1 MNLFYLFQNIYS
13 LIYKQDYAKFLDDLK
28 KGKYRLLI
36 KSESKMNEE
45 FVAECKK
52 NSDLVSV
59 VEALKNDFPYLD
71 FQITRLFNILKSI
84 NN

>member
-1 MNLFYLFQNIYS
+1 MYN
-13 LIYKQDYAKFLDDLK
+13 LIYKQDYGKFLDDVK

-45 FVAECKK
+45 FAAEWKK
-52 NSDLVSV
+52 NSDLISV
-59 VEALKNDFPYLD
+59 VEALKNDFPHLD

-84 NN
+84 NNY